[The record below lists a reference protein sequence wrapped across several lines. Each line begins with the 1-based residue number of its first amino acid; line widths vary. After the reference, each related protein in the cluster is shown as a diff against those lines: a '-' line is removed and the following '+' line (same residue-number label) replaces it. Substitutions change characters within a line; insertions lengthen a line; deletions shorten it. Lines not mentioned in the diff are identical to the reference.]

1 MGETVAKAKGIF
13 GSQDED
19 VSDDDDSDIDYTPGE
34 GFEQLPETKKRRRT
48 RSSLNSSRNRLLIEE
63 EENDEEEEDDDE
75 EEEEEA
81 TSTTASRNNNICNGE
96 EEHPDRNQSKKKGKQ
111 VVVATQSSP
120 RFTPHRQASP
130 KSRQISRN
138 NRTIPAMTTKFSI
151 LEPHEA
157 QANPNSS
164 VIVRGFIERIEFRN
178 FEDFLTFFQKVK
190 SN

>member
-1 MGETVAKAKGIF
+1 MTRLASFCWCIGTLQVDEEPAAAMVTKG
-13 GSQDED
+13 
-19 VSDDDDSDIDYTPGE
+19 
-34 GFEQLPETKKRRRT
+34 
-48 RSSLNSSRNRLLIEE
+48 SRE
-63 EENDEEEEDDDE
+63 EENEEEEEDDDDEEEEEDDDEE

>member
-48 RSSLNSSRNRLLIEE
+48 RSSLNSSRDRLLIEE
-63 EENDEEEEDDDE
+63 EENDDDDDE
-75 EEEEEA
+75 EDEEEEA
-81 TSTTASRNNNICNGE
+81 TATTASRDNNIGNRE

-111 VVVATQSSP
+111 VVVATRSSP
-120 RFTPHRQASP
+120 RFTPHRQTSP

-138 NRTIPAMTTKFSI
+138 NRNIPAMTTKFSI